1 MTIGVLRNAASVL
14 AFLAAFPGDAAAQ
27 AFEHEF
33 TWLGQSLTVPDACF
47 DEEWRFIR
55 ITPQNTERCWAL
67 PPGAVAAFNAAL
79 VDDDFEND
87 PMAMRFG
94 PDRTAAIGPF
104 AQLR

>member
-1 MTIGVLRNAASVL
+1 MTIGVLRNAACVL
-14 AFLAAFPGDAAAQ
+14 AFLATFPGAASAQ
-27 AFEHEF
+27 TFEHEF

-55 ITPQNTERCWAL
+55 ITPHNSERCAAL

-87 PMAMRFG
+87 PRAVGFG
-94 PDRTAAIGPF
+94 PETTGAMGPF
-104 AQLR
+104 AELR

>member
-1 MTIGVLRNAASVL
+1 MTIGVLRNAACVL
-14 AFLAAFPGDAAAQ
+14 ALLVTWPSAASAQ

-55 ITPQNTERCWAL
+55 MTPQNSERCWAL
-67 PPGAVAAFNAAL
+67 PSGAVAAFNAAL

-87 PMAMRFG
+87 PMAVGFG
-94 PDRTAAIGPF
+94 PDTTGAIGPF
-104 AQLR
+104 AELR